1 MWNAFYLSSLHLIKN
16 STMNKNNLSVA
27 LNIILAIAVAV
38 LYYLHFSRSTTCP
51 DVQRAAGDS
60 SAVSK
65 PMVLSPKEIKA
76 SKIVFVNTD
85 IINEKY
91 DYVKDL
97 SAVLKANQQ
106 AFDNAYKKKATAL
119 QNRYQ
124 EIQQKASQ
132 GLLSDNQT
140 REAQEELAK
149 GKQELDQLE
158 GNQQQLMDQM
168 QKDNEK
174 VLNTVMDYIKEYNK
188 SSHYN
193 YILTYN
199 RTAMS
204 PLMDA
209 NDSLDITAEIIE
221 GLNAQYKAKKGK

>member
-1 MWNAFYLSSLHLIKN
+1 VERFLFTFAPSNKN
-16 STMNKNNLSVA
+16 ITMNKNNLSVA
-27 LNIILAIAVAV
+27 LNIILAVAVAI
-38 LYYLHFSRSTTCP
+38 LYYLHFSRGTTCP
-51 DVQRAAGDS
+51 DMRLAASDS
-60 SAVSK
+60 SVVSK
-65 PMVLSPKEIKA
+65 PMVMLPKEIKA
-76 SKIVFVNTD
+76 SKIVYVNTD
-85 IINEKY
+85 VINEKY

-97 SAVLKANQQ
+97 SAVIKANQQ
-106 AFDNAYKKKATAL
+106 AFDNAYKKKAAAL

-140 REAQEELAK
+140 RDAQEELAK

-193 YILTYN
+193 YILTYS

-204 PLMDA
+204 PIMDA

>member
-1 MWNAFYLSSLHLIKN
+1 
-16 STMNKNNLSVA
+16 MNKNNLSFA
-27 LNIILAIAVAV
+27 LNIVLVIAVAI
-38 LYYLHFSRSTTCP
+38 LYYLHFSCSTTCP
-51 DVQRAAGDS
+51 GEGTTTHSDS
-60 SAVSK
+60 SVVSNK
-65 PMVLSPKEIKA
+65 PIVLLPKEIKT

-85 IINEKY
+85 VINEKY
-91 DYVKDL
+91 EYVKDL
-97 SAVLKANQQ
+97 SDVLKANQQ
-106 AFDNAYKKKATAL
+106 TFDNAYKKKATAL

-124 EIQQKASQ
+124 EIQQKANQ

-140 REAQEELAK
+140 RDAQEELAK

-158 GNQQQLMDQM
+158 AQQQKLMEQM
-168 QKDNEK
+168 QRDNEK

-199 RTAMS
+199 HSAMS

-221 GLNAQYKAKKGK
+221 GLNAQYKSKKGK